1 MNSSVSQADV
11 VAEEI
16 KEDPAAQWMESRT
29 KTGKVYYR
37 NMKTGVTTFEKPE
50 GFAPPG
56 DEQKTPLRKPD
67 GKSKSM
73 ALQDVR
79 KKFGAGS
86 KEYADLNKK
95 LEEGERN
102 GQEASE
108 VLSQLL
114 ETDGDEEKKTDDPL
128 DKLLKDVGKMN
139 E

>member
-1 MNSSVSQADV
+1 
-11 VAEEI
+11 
-16 KEDPAAQWMESRT
+16 
-29 KTGKVYYR
+29 
-37 NMKTGVTTFEKPE
+37 MKTGVTTFEKPE

-56 DEQKTPLRKPD
+56 DEQKTPTPFRKPD

-128 DKLLKDVGKMN
+128 DNLLKDVGKMN
-139 E
+139 L